1 MALDASYAHHDATDA
16 RHGICRI
23 HPGRNG
29 LIPSGTP
36 TEEREE
42 SATPPECHPS
52 GLSSRREAL
61 CGNLNEAE
69 RCCVQCRGTGSA
81 IQVVYLRDGRPIGE
95 RRVLGEDF

>member
-1 MALDASYAHHDATDA
+1 MALDASYAHHDDTDA

-52 GLSSRREAL
+52 GLSSRARL
-61 CGNLNEAE
+61 SLGDLYEAE
-69 RCCVQCRGTGSA
+69 RCCVGAQFV
-81 IQVVYLRDGRPIGE
+81 IVYLRDQLAAGTIG
-95 RRVLGEDF
+95 

>member
-52 GLSSRREAL
+52 GLSSRAPREAL
-61 CGNLNEAE
+61 TGNLYEAE
-69 RCCVQCRGTGSA
+69 RCCVGAQF
-81 IQVVYLRDGRPIGE
+81 VYLRDWPRAIG
-95 RRVLGEDF
+95 